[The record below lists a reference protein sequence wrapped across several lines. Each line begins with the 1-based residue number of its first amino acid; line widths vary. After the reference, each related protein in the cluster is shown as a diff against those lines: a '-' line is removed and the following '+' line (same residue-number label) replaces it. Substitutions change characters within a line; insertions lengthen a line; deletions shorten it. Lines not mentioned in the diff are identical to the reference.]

1 MEQVNQDK
9 NIRLCY
15 FMVPTNKGMGY
26 ICMALQRPEKDSGS
40 NSYKAGFSFCS
51 PQEGK
56 QFSKQKARAM
66 ATGRLSTW
74 ARTNG
79 NRVDFESDAQNLTD
93 VFKHG
98 FELLEKEG
106 NVPSWVRKRKGLIF
120 GLNVNAKSASETR
133 TQA

>member
-15 FMVPTNKGMGY
+15 FMVPTSKGMGY
-26 ICMALQRPEKDSGS
+26 ICMALQRPEKDSKS
-40 NSYKAGFSFCS
+40 ISYKAGFSFCS

-66 ATGRLSTW
+66 ATGRLGTST
-74 ARTNG
+74 RTNG
-79 NRVDFESDAQNLTD
+79 NRVTFESDAQNLTD
-93 VFKHG
+93 VFKKG

-120 GLNVNAKSASETR
+120 GLNVNAKSSIEVQSE
-133 TQA
+133 A